1 MATQHLTSDTALAED
16 TVAAFKTT
24 LRGALLRPG
33 DDGYEAA
40 RTLWNAMIDKR
51 PALIVRCVGVADVIQ
66 AVNFAR
72 THDLLV
78 AVRGGGHNVA
88 GNAVCD
94 GGLMIDL
101 SPMKSVHVDPVRR
114 TARAEPGATW
124 RDFDHETQAFGL
136 ATTGGVIP
144 TTGVA
149 GLTLGG
155 GIGWLMGSYGLSCDN
170 LLSVDVVTA
179 DGRLLQ
185 ASATENPDLFWG
197 VRGGGGNFG
206 VVTSFEYQLHAVG
219 QVLGGMVIHPV
230 ERARDVLKFYREFTR
245 TAPDALTS
253 MAVCL
258 TSPEG
263 APVVALLVCYNGP
276 LAEGEKVLQPLR
288 AFGPPVADH
297 IGPMAY
303 TALQNMLEAGF
314 PAGLQN
320 YWKSNFLQDL
330 SDDAIAVMVD
340 GFAQM
345 PAPTSALAIEHISGA
360 VSRVSEDATAFTHRQ
375 APYNLL
381 IVGIWPD
388 LANNDTN
395 IRWVRQTWDA
405 MQPFSS
411 GGVYVNYL
419 GQAADEG
426 AERIKEAYG
435 VAKYERLLALKKQY
449 DPTNLFRL
457 NQNINPLV

>member
-1 MATQHLTSDTALAED
+1 MATQHMSSDTALAEE

-40 RTLWNAMIDKR
+40 RTIWNAMIDKR
-51 PALIVRCVGVADVIQ
+51 PALIVRCIGVADVIQ

-114 TARAEPGATW
+114 TARAEPGVTW
-124 RDFDHETQAFGL
+124 REFDHETQAFGL

-170 LLSVDVVTA
+170 LISVDVVTA

-230 ERARDVLKFYREFTR
+230 ERAREVLKFYREFTR
-245 TAPDALTS
+245 MAPDALTS

-263 APVVALLVCYNGP
+263 APVVALLACYNGP

-288 AFGPPVADH
+288 AFGPPLVDH
-297 IGPMAY
+297 IGPMTY
-303 TALQNMLEAGF
+303 TAIQNMLEAGF
-314 PAGLQN
+314 PSGLQN

-340 GFAQM
+340 SFAQM
-345 PAPTSALAIEHISGA
+345 PAPTSALVIEHISGA
-360 VSRVSEDATAFTHRQ
+360 VSRVCEDATAFTHRQ

-388 LANNDTN
+388 LADNDTN

-411 GGVYVNYL
+411 GAVYVNYL

-457 NQNINPLV
+457 NQNINPLL

>member
-1 MATQHLTSDTALAED
+1 
-16 TVAAFKTT
+16 
-24 LRGALLRPG
+24 
-33 DDGYEAA
+33 
-40 RTLWNAMIDKR
+40 MIDKR

-155 GIGWLMGSYGLSCDN
+155 GLGWLMGSYGLSCDN

-276 LAEGEKVLQPLR
+276 LAEEKRCCNPC
-288 AFGPPVADH
+288 
-297 IGPMAY
+297 
-303 TALQNMLEAGF
+303 
-314 PAGLQN
+314 
-320 YWKSNFLQDL
+320 
-330 SDDAIAVMVD
+330 
-340 GFAQM
+340 
-345 PAPTSALAIEHISGA
+345 APSA
-360 VSRVSEDATAFTHRQ
+360 RR
-375 APYNLL
+375 
-381 IVGIWPD
+381 
-388 LANNDTN
+388 
-395 IRWVRQTWDA
+395 
-405 MQPFSS
+405 
-411 GGVYVNYL
+411 
-419 GQAADEG
+419 
-426 AERIKEAYG
+426 
-435 VAKYERLLALKKQY
+435 
-449 DPTNLFRL
+449 
-457 NQNINPLV
+457 

>member
-1 MATQHLTSDTALAED
+1 MATKQGMTDTGLAAE
-16 TVAAFKTT
+16 TVESFKAT

-33 DDGYEAA
+33 DNGYDEA
-40 RTLWNAMIDKR
+40 RKIWNAMIDKR
-51 PALIVRCVGVADVIQ
+51 PALIARCAGIADVIN

-101 SPMKSVHVDPVRR
+101 SPMKSVYVNPVQR
-114 TARAEPGATW
+114 TARAEPGVTW
-124 RDFDHETQAFGL
+124 REFDHETQAFGL

-155 GIGWLMGSYGLSCDN
+155 GIGWLMGQYGLSCDN
-170 LLSVDVVTA
+170 LLSVDIVTA
-179 DGRLLQ
+179 DGHLRQ
-185 ASATENPDLFWG
+185 ASAAENADLFWG

-206 VVTSFEYQLHAVG
+206 IVTSFEYRLHAVN

-253 MAVCL
+253 MAAFL
-258 TSPEG
+258 TSPDG
-263 APVVALLVCYNGP
+263 APVLALVVCYNGP
-276 LAEGEKVLQPLR
+276 LAEGDKVLQPLR

-303 TALQNMLEAGF
+303 TALQSMLEAGF
-314 PAGLQN
+314 PPGLQN
-320 YWKSNFLQDL
+320 YWKSNFLKDL
-330 SDDAIAVMVD
+330 SDDAVAVMVD
-340 GFAQM
+340 RFMQM
-345 PAPTSALAIEHISGA
+345 PAPTSALVIEHIGGA
-360 VSRVSEDATAFTHRQ
+360 VSRVGEDATAFTHRH

-381 IVGIWPD
+381 IVGIWPNPAD
-388 LANNDTN
+388 NHTN

-411 GGVYVNYL
+411 GAVYVNYL
-419 GQAADEG
+419 GQTADEG

-435 VAKYERLLALKKQY
+435 VTKYERLLTLKKKY
-449 DPTNLFRL
+449 DPMNLFRL
-457 NQNINPLV
+457 NQNINPLL

>member
-1 MATQHLTSDTALAED
+1 MTTQHISSDTALAEE

-40 RTLWNAMIDKR
+40 RTIWNAMIDKR
-51 PALIVRCVGVADVIQ
+51 PALIVRCIGVADVIQ

-101 SPMKSVHVDPVRR
+101 SPMQSVHVDPVRR
-114 TARAEPGATW
+114 TARAEPGVTW
-124 RDFDHETQAFGL
+124 REFDHETQAFGL

-170 LLSVDVVTA
+170 LVSVDVVTA

-230 ERARDVLKFYREFTR
+230 ESARDVLKFYREFTR

-263 APVVALLVCYNGP
+263 APVVALLACYNGP

-303 TALQNMLEAGF
+303 TALQSMLEAGF
-314 PAGLQN
+314 PSGLQN
-320 YWKSNFLQDL
+320 YWKSNFLQGL

-345 PAPTSALAIEHISGA
+345 PAPTSALVIEHISGA
-360 VSRVSEDATAFTHRQ
+360 VSRVGEDATAFTHRQ

-388 LANNDTN
+388 LADNDTN
-395 IRWVRQTWDA
+395 IHWVRQTWDA

-411 GGVYVNYL
+411 GAVYVNYL

-435 VAKYERLLALKKQY
+435 VAKYERLLTLKKQY

>member
-1 MATQHLTSDTALAED
+1 MATQHLTSDTVLAED

-24 LRGALLRPG
+24 LRSALLRPG

-40 RTLWNAMIDKR
+40 RTTWNAMIDKR

-94 GGLMIDL
+94 GGLVIDL
-101 SPMKSVHVDPVRR
+101 SPMKSIHVDPVRR
-114 TARAEPGATW
+114 TARAEPGVTW
-124 RDFDHETQAFGL
+124 GEFDHETQAFGL
-136 ATTGGVIP
+136 ATTGGDIP
-144 TTGVA
+144 TIGIA

-155 GIGWLMGSYGLSCDN
+155 GVGWLMGSYGLSCDN

-288 AFGPPVADH
+288 AFGPPLVDH

-303 TALQNMLEAGF
+303 TALQSMLEAGF
-314 PAGLQN
+314 PSGLQN

-330 SDDAIAVMVD
+330 SNDAIAVMVD
-340 GFAQM
+340 SFAQM
-345 PAPTSALAIEHISGA
+345 PAPTSALVIEHISGA
-360 VSRVSEDATAFTHRQ
+360 VSRVGEDATAFTHRQ
-375 APYNLL
+375 APYNLV

-388 LANNDTN
+388 LADNDTN
-395 IRWVRQTWDA
+395 IRWVRQIWDA

-411 GGVYVNYL
+411 GAVYVNFL

>member
-16 TVAAFKTT
+16 TVAAFQTT

-40 RTLWNAMIDKR
+40 RTIWNAMIDKR
-51 PALIVRCVGVADVIQ
+51 PALIVRCAGVADVIQ

-124 RDFDHETQAFGL
+124 REFDHETQAFGL

-288 AFGPPVADH
+288 AFGPPLADH

-314 PAGLQN
+314 PSGLQN
-320 YWKSNFLQDL
+320 YWKSNFLHDL

-345 PAPTSALAIEHISGA
+345 PAPTSALVIEHIGGA
-360 VSRVSEDATAFTHRQ
+360 VSRVGEDATAFTHRQ

-457 NQNINPLV
+457 NQNIDPLV

>member
-1 MATQHLTSDTALAED
+1 MATQHVISGTVVAEEA
-16 TVAAFKTT
+16 VAAFKTT

-33 DDGYEAA
+33 DDGYDAA

-51 PALIVRCVGVADVIQ
+51 PALIVRCAGVADVIN

-72 THDLLV
+72 TYDLLV

-114 TARAEPGATW
+114 TARAEPGVTW
-124 RDFDHETQAFGL
+124 REFDHETQAFGL

-144 TTGVA
+144 TTGIA

-155 GIGWLMGSYGLSCDN
+155 GIGWLMGKHGLSCDN

-179 DGRLLQ
+179 DGRLLK
-185 ASATENPDLFWG
+185 ASATEHPDLFWG

-230 ERARDVLKFYREFTR
+230 ERARDALKFYREFTR
-245 TAPDALTS
+245 TAPDVLTS
-253 MAVCL
+253 MAAFL

-263 APVVALLVCYNGP
+263 APVVALVVCYNGP

-288 AFGPPVADH
+288 AFGPPAADH
-297 IGPMAY
+297 IGPMPY
-303 TALQNMLEAGF
+303 TALQGMLEAGF
-314 PAGLQN
+314 PPGLQN
-320 YWKSNFLQDL
+320 YWKSNFLKDL
-330 SDDAIAVMVD
+330 SDDAIAVMID
-340 GFAQM
+340 YFAQM
-345 PAPTSALAIEHISGA
+345 PAPTSALVIEHIGGA
-360 VSRVSEDATAFTHRQ
+360 VSRVGEDATAFTHRQ

-381 IVGIWPD
+381 IVGIWPN
-388 LANNDTN
+388 LADNDTN

-411 GGVYVNYL
+411 GAVYVNYL

>member
-1 MATQHLTSDTALAED
+1 MATHHAISGTELAEE
-16 TVAAFKTT
+16 TVAAFKAT

-33 DDGYEAA
+33 DNGYDAA
-40 RTLWNAMIDKR
+40 RTLWNAMINKR
-51 PALIVRCVGVADVIQ
+51 PALIARCAGVADVIN

-114 TARAEPGATW
+114 TARAEPGVIW
-124 RDFDHETQAFGL
+124 REFDHETQAFGL

-144 TTGVA
+144 TTGIA

-155 GIGWLMGSYGLSCDN
+155 GIGWLMGQHGLSCDN
-170 LLSVDVVTA
+170 LLSVDIVTA

-185 ASATENPDLFWG
+185 ASAAENPDLFWG

-206 VVTSFEYQLHAVG
+206 IVTSFEYQLHTVG

-253 MAVCL
+253 MAAFL
-258 TSPEG
+258 TSPDG
-263 APVVALLVCYNGP
+263 APVVALVVCYNGP
-276 LAEGEKVLQPLR
+276 LAEGEKILQPLR

-303 TALQNMLEAGF
+303 TALQSMLEAGF
-314 PAGLQN
+314 PPGLQN
-320 YWKSNFLQDL
+320 YWKSNFLKDL
-330 SDDAIAVMVD
+330 SDDTVAVMID
-340 GFAQM
+340 YFAQK
-345 PAPTSALAIEHISGA
+345 PAPTSALVIEHIGGA
-360 VSRVSEDATAFTHRQ
+360 VSRVGEDATAFTHRH

-381 IVGIWPD
+381 IVGIWPNQAD
-388 LANNDTN
+388 NDSN

-411 GGVYVNYL
+411 GAVYVNYL
-419 GQAADEG
+419 GQVADEG